1 VKVSSAVLAERP
13 PTSFISPPPASSSF
27 AFGHASFDFVIIFLV
42 R

>member
-1 VKVSSAVLAERP
+1 VKVSPAELAERP